1 MLAEFVTKLCDLS
14 KESAGAEPF
23 TVEGVYDKCF
33 VNVGGEIT
41 EHSVAAPSRNH
52 YVHRIEDL
60 VLFAEPKSM
69 TWVDLNQ
76 VVTVI
81 DDDDL
86 RRHTVTMTI
95 PPDPRFKALLTLS
108 DIGMVQHRELVLFLR
123 MNLKEELQV
132 AAPGWLQTVSDFKV
146 TRREDAHSNVGHGS
160 DSFGQSISAEALG
173 LKDLDEELRL
183 RVPVWSG
190 LDYTASITCEFI
202 VDTIEAKFALKPREA
217 ELARVTNEARNW
229 LCDQVTGEVQ
239 GAIGQGRP

>member
-132 AAPGWLQTVSDFKV
+132 AYAGVAANRERLQGHQAGGRPLE
-146 TRREDAHSNVGHGS
+146 RRPWERQLWPVDRRR
-160 DSFGQSISAEALG
+160 ALG